1 MKTLF
6 GKSKTILSEEGI
18 GKVTI
23 YEMDPHKSGK
33 YHKLV

>member
-18 GKVTI
+18 DKVTI
-23 YEMDPHKSGK
+23 YDMDPHRSGK
-33 YHKLV
+33 